1 VSLVVDEHRQ
11 YLADIAR
18 LESFESAISQVVKSG
33 DVVLDLGCGT
43 GILGMLACRA
53 GAKRVYSVDETSMIG
68 LARDVN
74 AANQLHANVV
84 FLKELST
91 RLTLPEKVDVVV
103 ADQIGRF
110 GFDAGVL
117 EYFADVRDRLLTP
130 DGRMIPSRIDFQV
143 APVESDEVRAQVDFW
158 LQPHAGFDFSP
169 AFDIAANTGYGV
181 KLRPEDL
188 LGDPATAGSVDVRR
202 HTGSRVALEA
212 RLAVSRPGRLDG
224 IGGWFSAQL
233 SENVTMTN
241 SPLSER
247 RINRSNIFLPV
258 QRSVA
263 VNPGDQVSVH
273 MTLLT
278 RDVMISWEVK
288 VYSAGASV
296 PRHAFAQST
305 FKGMLLCRED
315 LGRTKPDFVPRLNA
329 WGEARRTVVN
339 LCDGRST
346 IAEIEEEVRRGHAD
360 LFPTPEA
367 AAEFVAEVVTRY
379 SR

>member
-18 LESFESAISQVVKSG
+18 LESFEHAISQVVKPG

-43 GILGMLACRA
+43 GILGMLACRS
-53 GAKRVYSVDETSMIG
+53 GAKRVYSVDQSSMIG
-68 LARDVN
+68 LARDIN
-74 AANQLHANVV
+74 AANQLRDNVV
-84 FLKELST
+84 FLKEMST
-91 RLTLPEKVDVVV
+91 RVTLPEKADVVV

-117 EYFADVRDRLLTP
+117 EYFADARDRLLKP
-130 DGRMIPSRIDFQV
+130 DGRMIPNTIDFHV
-143 APVESDEVRAQVDFW
+143 APVESGEMRDRVEFW
-158 LQPHAGFDFSP
+158 LQRHAGFDFSP

-181 KLRPEDL
+181 KLRPEEL
-188 LGDPATAGSVDVRR
+188 LGDPATAGSVDILR
-202 HTGSRVALEA
+202 HSGSRLDLEA
-212 RLAVSRPGRLDG
+212 RVNVSRPGRLDG
-224 IGGWFSAQL
+224 IGGWFSAEL

-247 RINRSNIFLPV
+247 RIDRSNIYLPV

-263 VNPGDQVSVH
+263 VRPGDQVLVH
-273 MTLLT
+273 LTLLT

-288 VYSAGASV
+288 VYSQGASV

-305 FKGMLLCRED
+305 FKGMLLSGED
-315 LGRTKPDFVPRLNA
+315 LVRTRPDFVPRLNP

-346 IAEIEEEVRRGHAD
+346 IADIEAEVRRGNAD
-360 LFPTPEA
+360 LFPTQEA
-367 AAEFVAEVVTRY
+367 VAQFVAEVVTRY
-379 SR
+379 SQ